1 MGIRSTLCNDR
12 ATASHG
18 DWVRETR
25 VGRWFVGTD
34 IWRRYVLV
42 EAVLDLRRLLG
53 AGYAGG
59 GRLLDAG
66 CGIGL
71 AFPLLEQY
79 LRPEV
84 IVGVD
89 IDEEMTAV
97 ATTRARDCRCQ
108 VVLETTSIVELNYPD
123 QSFDM
128 IFSHQFLHH
137 IIDQENAARN
147 FYRLLAPG
155 GVVLIGESCRPF
167 IRSLPVRL
175 LFRHPMIVQKTAAQY
190 VDLIRSIGFEVGEHD
205 VETSTPWWSRRD
217 LGLLERLGFS
227 GKRSLQ
233 AAEVLI
239 VGKKNA

>member
-1 MGIRSTLCNDR
+1 
-12 ATASHG
+12 
-18 DWVRETR
+18 
-25 VGRWFVGTD
+25 
-34 IWRRYVLV
+34 
-42 EAVLDLRRLLG
+42 
-53 AGYAGG
+53 
-59 GRLLDAG
+59 
-66 CGIGL
+66 
-71 AFPLLEQY
+71 
-79 LRPEV
+79 
-84 IVGVD
+84 
-89 IDEEMTAV
+89 MTAV

-128 IFSHQFLHH
+128 IFSHQLLHH
-137 IIDQENAARN
+137 IIDQENAVRN